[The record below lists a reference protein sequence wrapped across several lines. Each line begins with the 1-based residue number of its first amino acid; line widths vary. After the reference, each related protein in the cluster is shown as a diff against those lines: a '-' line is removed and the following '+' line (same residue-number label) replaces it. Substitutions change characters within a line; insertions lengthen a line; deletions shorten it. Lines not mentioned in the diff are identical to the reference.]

1 MFKKQDR
8 NEIRRI
14 RHERV
19 RKKISG
25 TPERPRLCVYRSLTH
40 IYAQVIDDVA
50 GNTLASAS
58 TLDPQLKDKLSE
70 VDNQGASKLV
80 GQLVAER
87 AKAKGITSV
96 VFDRGGYVYTG
107 RVKEVAD
114 GARAGGLDF

>member
-25 TPERPRLCVYRSLTH
+25 TPERPRLCVYRSLNH

-70 VDNQGASKLV
+70 VDKKGASKLV
-80 GQLVAER
+80 GQTGSR
-87 AKAKGITSV
+87 ARQGQGHNFCCV
-96 VFDRGGYVYTG
+96 
-107 RVKEVAD
+107 
-114 GARAGGLDF
+114 